1 MRWLDGIISS
11 TDADGHFDCF
21 HVLVIVNSAVVNTGV
36 HVSFQ
41 IMVFSGCSYGETH
54 SENSI
59 NKNSNLHFLK
69 KETCIKKQRHH
80 LVNKSL

>member
-1 MRWLDGIISS
+1 
-11 TDADGHFDCF
+11 
-21 HVLVIVNSAVVNTGV
+21 
-36 HVSFQ
+36 
-41 IMVFSGCSYGETH
+41 MVFSYGETH

>member
-1 MRWLDGIISS
+1 MATVSS
-11 TDADGHFDCF
+11 TSLETFS
-21 HVLVIVNSAVVNTGV
+21 VSARSLSD
-36 HVSFQ
+36 SFNPTSK
-41 IMVFSGCSYGETH
+41 MVFSYGETH

-69 KETCIKKQRHH
+69 KETCIKKQGHH